1 VAVDISIAAAGLWR
15 VHREDRAEATAA
27 IKMAQACQ
35 RPPPEQAVKVLLV
48 DLEISVPIM
57 VVVPEV
63 ARQRSAVMLVPT
75 LVVLVVQAQRS
86 P

>member
-1 VAVDISIAAAGLWR
+1 MDISIAAADPWR

-35 RPPPEQAVKVLLV
+35 RPPPEQAVKVLPV
-48 DLEISVPIM
+48 DLETPVRTM

-75 LVVLVVQAQRS
+75 LVVLVVQAQRG